1 MAVVDDT
8 RALGGVDVMVSAVGR
23 PVKDAARLVA
33 KAAAT
38 LGLPNLLHHARAS
51 PSNKL
56 IWQTESC
63 CSCTPLAC
71 MTHDTQT
78 RRRREQDQVRPP
90 SPASDLQSVEASED
104 CNNVISS
111 FHGPNCSEILLRD
124 STTNN
129 GVDNERGHLPESVT
143 DEDSEKG
150 NTDVV
155 LEGSQQPRGGEREV
169 SALQQKEQAGTHRE
183 EGARPRN
190 NVSPLTKTFRRRSV
204 ADYEKEWTF
213 RPKLNDAS
221 LRLASQTARSSLPVS
236 RRLYEQRRRQGR
248 THHQPRE
255 NFTFCPKLNATSLRL
270 AKERSERLP
279 EVYKCLFSHILKIIT
294 VYTVYVQ
301 LGYWKFA

>member
-1 MAVVDDT
+1 
-8 RALGGVDVMVSAVGR
+8 MVSDVGR

-90 SPASDLQSVEASED
+90 SDLQN

-111 FHGPNCSEILLRD
+111 FHGPNCSEIRD

-143 DEDSEKG
+143 FEDSEKG

-183 EGARPRN
+183 EGAHPRN

-248 THHQPRE
+248 AHHQPRE

-279 EVYKCLFSHILKIIT
+279 EVYTCIS
-294 VYTVYVQ
+294 VYFHTY
-301 LGYWKFA
+301 